1 MKIIPKKDYVNKL
14 NNKFE
19 RNKKIINYRRILL
32 VVVIALIFIFSLKSI
47 FKSKKTSKVI
57 KPLIKSAKNF
67 SKEILSEV
75 NYIDGKLLWDNEKF
89 QDKEKIRREI
99 KGYNNIQIT
108 FDNQNK
114 NDFVFRQNPL
124 ISVVITLYN
133 QENKIKSIYVSI
145 LNQDLKDIEII
156 FVDDAS
162 TDNTSSIVNYL
173 MRYDKRIVFLKNDI
187 NRRAFY
193 SRYKGIKSAR
203 GEYVLVIDPDDLLLN
218 NILIKSYTTAKKY
231 DLDVVQFY
239 IMIGYYN
246 NPNLWAELK
255 YASGILKG
263 NSEIRKI
270 FYYGVSRNLC
280 DKLVR
285 RETYLK
291 SINFMKK
298 QYYDVDF
305 HINDDDTAFF
315 GIIHVANSYGF
326 LEQIGYFY
334 ILRSPSPENE
344 KKFLSGLNS
353 LFQSMCNIL
362 KYFYYESDNNT
373 LEKYNIAYKYLE
385 KSYKNFGSKIP
396 YITEGFDNIIDT
408 LNIYLNST
416 YFIESQK
423 YNIKD
428 FQNKIIERKKI
439 VKGQG

>member
-1 MKIIPKKDYVNKL
+1 MKIRPKKDYVNKL

-57 KPLIKSAKNF
+57 KPLIKFAKNF
-67 SKEILSEV
+67 SEEILSEV

-133 QENKIKSIYVSI
+133 QENKIKSIYASI

-156 FVDDAS
+156 FVNDAS

-173 MRYDKRIVFLKNDI
+173 MRYDKRIVFLQNDI

-423 YNIKD
+423 YNIQD

>member
-57 KPLIKSAKNF
+57 KPLIKFAKNF
-67 SKEILSEV
+67 SEEILSEV

-133 QENKIKSIYVSI
+133 QENKIKSIYASI

-156 FVDDAS
+156 FVNDAS

-173 MRYDKRIVFLKNDI
+173 MRYDKRIVFLQNDI

-423 YNIKD
+423 YNIQD

>member
-1 MKIIPKKDYVNKL
+1 MDNKNLVNQL
-14 NNKFE
+14 NNKFQ
-19 RNKKIINYRRILL
+19 RDKKIINYRRILL
-32 VVVIALIFIFSLKSI
+32 LLVLIIALISIFSLNLI
-47 FKSKKTSKVI
+47 FKSKKTSKII
-57 KPLIKSAKNF
+57 KPIIKSAKNF
-67 SKEILSEV
+67 SEEISSGV
-75 NYIDGKLLWDNEKF
+75 NLIDGKLLWDNEKF
-89 QDKEKIRREI
+89 QDQEKIRREI
-99 KGYNNIQIT
+99 KGYNNIQIS
-108 FDNQNK
+108 FDNHNK
-114 NDFVFRQNPL
+114 SDFFYRQDPL
-124 ISVVITLYN
+124 ISLVITLYN
-133 QENKIKSIYVSI
+133 QENKLKSIYASI

-162 TDNTSSIVNYL
+162 TDNSSSIINYL
-173 MRYDKRIVFLKNDI
+173 MKYDKRIIYLKNDI
-187 NRRAFY
+187 NKRAFY
-193 SRYKGIKSAR
+193 SRYKGVKSAR
-203 GEYVLVIDPDDLLLN
+203 GQYVLMIDPDDLLLN
-218 NILIKSYTTAKKY
+218 NILIKSYITAKKY

-239 IMIGYYN
+239 AMIGYYY

-255 YASGILKG
+255 YSSGILKG

-270 FYYGVSRNLC
+270 FYYGITRNLW
-280 DKLVR
+280 DKLIR

-291 SINFMKK
+291 AINFMKK
-298 QYYDVDF
+298 QYYDEDF

-428 FQNKIIERKKI
+428 FKNQIIERKKI

>member
-1 MKIIPKKDYVNKL
+1 MKRIPKKYYVNKL
-14 NNKFE
+14 NNKFK

-32 VVVIALIFIFSLKSI
+32 AVVIALIFIFSLKSI

-57 KPLIKSAKNF
+57 KPLIKFAKNF
-67 SKEILSEV
+67 SEEILSEV

-133 QENKIKSIYVSI
+133 QENKIKSIYASI

-156 FVDDAS
+156 FVNDAS

-173 MRYDKRIVFLKNDI
+173 MRYDKRIVFLQNDI

-423 YNIKD
+423 YNIQD